1 MLGVR
6 VEVLVDM
13 MIEWSYQELAPFV
26 VKQLSICV
34 QLLCTNIVN
43 MIKVF
48 IRVERNYRKP
58 TI

>member
-34 QLLCTNIVN
+34 RLLCTNIVN
-43 MIKVF
+43 IKVF